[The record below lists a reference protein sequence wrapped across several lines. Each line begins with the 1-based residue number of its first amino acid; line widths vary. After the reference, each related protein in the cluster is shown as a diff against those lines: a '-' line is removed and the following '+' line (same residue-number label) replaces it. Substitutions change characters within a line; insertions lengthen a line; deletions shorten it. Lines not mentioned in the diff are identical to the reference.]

1 MTPIK
6 NSQLLEAL
14 GWRYA
19 TKAFDPAKQIP
30 TDVWATLV
38 DALVLSPSSFGLQPY
53 RFLVINDKATRE
65 KLLPHTWGQRQVVD
79 ASHFV
84 VFAAR
89 TGITEKEIDAFL
101 ALTASMRGMSTE
113 ALQGYRGMMTGMLLA
128 EHFKP
133 RVSHWAALQ
142 AYIALG
148 NLMTSAALLGV
159 DACPIEGFVPAE
171 YDQVLGLPA
180 QGYAAVVCCALG
192 YRAAGDK
199 YATAKKVRA
208 AKADLI
214 KTV

>member
-19 TKAFDPAKQIP
+19 TKAFDSAKPTPA
-30 TDVWATLV
+30 DVWATLE

-53 RFLVINDKATRE
+53 RFLVIDDQATRE
-65 KLLPHTWGQRQVVD
+65 KLLPHTWGQRQVLD
-79 ASHFV
+79 AARFV

-89 TGITEKEIDAFL
+89 TGITEKEIDSFL
-101 ALTASMRGMSTE
+101 ALTASTRGMSPE

-128 EHFKP
+128 DHFKP

-171 YDQVLGLPA
+171 YDKVLGLPA

-192 YRAAGDK
+192 YRSAGCK